1 MPFLNQITK
10 FINDELKAGSLN
22 KKKLQPTNF
31 IGLSTTIA
39 RSKKGSAQNAVEI
52 LPAVIDESGKVI
64 PITPDEKY
72 SLQVYHKLLTKVY
85 SIDKKGFGDEYLI
98 KCVSELAMVVFTN
111 GKLTGK
117 AKEVLEPVVL
127 FGIPQRLST
136 ALIADL
142 KIKSCLIYPTASNLD
157 HMQVF
162 GQEFPRSEY
171 FLNEQMS
178 MFSIRYKVETVF
190 SQTCIDQCLCE

>member
-1 MPFLNQITK
+1 MPFINQITK

-22 KKKLQPTNF
+22 KKILQPANF
-31 IGLSTTIA
+31 LGLSTTIT
-39 RSKKGSAQNAVEI
+39 RSKKGSAQNQVEI
-52 LPAVIDESGKVI
+52 LPAIIDESGKST
-64 PITPDEKY
+64 PITPDDKFAI
-72 SLQVYHKLLTKVY
+72 QVYHKLLTKVY
-85 SIDKKGFGDEYLI
+85 SIEKQSFGDEFLL
-98 KCVSELAMVVFTN
+98 KCVSELAMVVITN
-111 GKLTGK
+111 SKITGK

-127 FGIPQRLST
+127 FGMPQRLST

-142 KIKSCLIYPTASNLD
+142 KIKSCLIYPTTSNMD

-162 GQEFPRSEY
+162 GQEYPRSDY

-178 MFSIRYKVETVF
+178 MFSIRYKVEIKF